1 MVNCYI
7 VVGKIKLYMSL
18 SYIKIEFYY
27 FNYYVIIA
35 RKINIITKTIQ
46 YIQIMNTGTQFH
58 AFY

>member
-35 RKINIITKTIQ
+35 RKILLEKPYNIYK
-46 YIQIMNTGTQFH
+46 F
-58 AFY
+58 